1 METLRILARLFWPFG
16 LLVLAVSACGGVKGS
31 SDVLR
36 LGYFANITHAP
47 AILGVDQGFFEEA
60 LGPGIRL
67 EVVTF
72 SSGPEAVE
80 ALFSGSVDA
89 TFVGPNPAISGYQKS
104 EGDALR
110 VVAGTTSGGASLV
123 VREGINSVAA
133 LDGATLATP
142 SLGNTQDVALRSW
155 LADQGFKTDTSAGG
169 DVSIR
174 PQENADTLTAF
185 IDGQIDGA
193 WVPEPWATRLVL
205 EGDGNV
211 LIDETELWP
220 AGRFVTTHLVV
231 GREYLAKFPAN
242 IEKLID
248 GLITTLEWIATNDTD
263 AATAVNRGIKEIT
276 SKELKPETI
285 KRAWSNLSFTYDPI
299 ASSLERCKDNAV
311 AVGLLDPVDLDGIY
325 DLSLLNSVLKKRGLE
340 EIGVK

>member
-1 METLRILARLFWPFG
+1 MRVLCPLG
-16 LLVLAVSACGGVKGS
+16 LLASLLVACSGADGSA
-31 SDVLR
+31 DVLR

-47 AILGVDQGFFEEA
+47 AIIGVDLGFFEDA
-60 LGPGIRL
+60 LGPDVKL
-67 EVVTF
+67 ELVTF

-89 TFVGPNPAISGYQKS
+89 TFIGPNPAISGYQKS

-110 VVAGTTSGGASLV
+110 IVAGTTSGGASLV
-123 VREGINSVAA
+123 VRDGIDSVSDLEGS
-133 LDGATLATP
+133 TLATP

-155 LADQGFKTDTSAGG
+155 LSDQGFNTDTSAGG

-205 EGDGNV
+205 EGNGKV
-211 LIDETELWP
+211 LVDEFELWP
-220 AGRFVTTHLVV
+220 KGRFVTTHLVV
-231 GREYLAKFPAN
+231 GREYLAKFPTN
-242 IEKLID
+242 IERLID
-248 GLITTLEWIATNDTD
+248 GLITALDWIDANDSE
-263 AATAVNRGIKEIT
+263 AMAAVNSGIREIT

-285 KRAWSNLSFTYDPI
+285 TRAWSNLEFTYDPI

-311 AVGLLDPVDLDGIY
+311 AVGLLDPVELDGIY
-325 DLSLLNSVLKKRGLE
+325 ELSLLNSILKKRGLE
-340 EIGVK
+340 EIGVS

>member
-1 METLRILARLFWPFG
+1 M
-16 LLVLAVSACGGVKGS
+16 K
-31 SDVLR
+31 
-36 LGYFANITHAP
+36 
-47 AILGVDQGFFEEA
+47 
-60 LGPGIRL
+60 L
-67 EVVTF
+67 ELVTF

-89 TFVGPNPAISGYQKS
+89 TFIGPNPAISGYQKS

-110 VVAGTTSGGASLV
+110 IVAGTTSGGASLV
-123 VREGINSVAA
+123 VRDGIDSVAD
-133 LDGATLATP
+133 LEGTTLATP

-155 LADQGFKTDTSAGG
+155 LSDQGFNTDTSAGG

-205 EGDGNV
+205 EGKGKV
-211 LIDETELWP
+211 LIDESELWP
-220 AGRFVTTHLVV
+220 DGDFVTTHLVV
-231 GREYLAKFPAN
+231 GREYLAKFPTN
-242 IEKLID
+242 IERLID
-248 GLITTLEWIATNDTD
+248 GLITALDWIATNDSEAM
-263 AATAVNRGIKEIT
+263 AAANAGIKEIT
-276 SKELKPETI
+276 SKELNPETI

-299 ASSLERCKDNAV
+299 ANSLEKCKDNAV

-325 DLSLLNSVLKKRGLE
+325 ELSPLNSVLKKRGLA
-340 EIGVK
+340 EIGVV

>member
-1 METLRILARLFWPFG
+1 MRVFCPLG
-16 LLVLAVSACGGVKGS
+16 LLASLLVGCTGAEGSA
-31 SDVLR
+31 DVLR
-36 LGYFANITHAP
+36 LGYFANVTHAP
-47 AILGVDQGFFEEA
+47 AIIGVDRGFFEDA
-60 LGPGIRL
+60 LGPDVKL
-67 EVVTF
+67 ELVTF

-89 TFVGPNPAISGYQKS
+89 TFIGPNPAISGYQKS

-123 VREGINSVAA
+123 VRDGIDSVAD
-133 LDGATLATP
+133 LEGTTLATP

-155 LADQGFKTDTSAGG
+155 LADQGFNTDTSAGG

-205 EGDGNV
+205 EGKGKV
-211 LIDETELWP
+211 LIDESELWP
-220 AGRFVTTHLVV
+220 DGDFVTTHLVV

-263 AATAVNRGIKEIT
+263 AAAAANGGIKEIT
-276 SKELKPETI
+276 SKELNPETI

>member
-1 METLRILARLFWPFG
+1 M
-16 LLVLAVSACGGVKGS
+16 LAVSACGGVKGS

-47 AILGVDQGFFEEA
+47 AIIGVDQGFFEEA

-123 VREGINSVAA
+123 VREGIDSVAD
-133 LDGATLATP
+133 LEGATLATP

-155 LADQGFKTDTSAGG
+155 LADQGFETDTSAGG

-311 AVGLLDPVDLDGIY
+311 AAGLLDPVDLDGIY